1 MSLNVESWGL
11 AALSQIGQMFYF
23 FFTTL
28 EKTPPPRIFD
38 YEMQEF
44 FRAAMIQ
51 QADPLRRKAIEA
63 YKTCLDKSLK
73 VQWFN
78 EWTDLAEQ
86 QIAKINPEEYR
97 YSVEERGSPF
107 NFHQQKLR
115 RSLVTSLP
123 EEEEE

>member
-1 MSLNVESWGL
+1 MLWS
-11 AALSQIGQMFYF
+11 
-23 FFTTL
+23 
-28 EKTPPPRIFD
+28 
-38 YEMQEF
+38 
-44 FRAAMIQ
+44 

-78 EWTDLAEQ
+78 EWTDLAKRQ
-86 QIAKINPEEYR
+86 SPGNPEEYR
-97 YSVEERGSPF
+97 YSVEERGDPF